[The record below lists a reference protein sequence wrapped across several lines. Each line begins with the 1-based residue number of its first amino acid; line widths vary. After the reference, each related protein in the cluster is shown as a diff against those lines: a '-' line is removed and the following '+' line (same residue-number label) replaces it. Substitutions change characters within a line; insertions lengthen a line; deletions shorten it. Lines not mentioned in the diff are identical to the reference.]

1 MVSRPVAQQDRAMEQ
16 PAPRRKGR
24 RTRRLIIIFL
34 VLAAILVGAD
44 FGMAAFAEHE
54 ISQKAREQLKLSDDP
69 SVSIKGFPFLTQ
81 ALGGD
86 YGHISVYASG
96 VPVNDQLRD
105 VELNAELYD
114 VIAPLSDVLN
124 GNTKSIT
131 IGKLDGQVTLK
142 ASDIARIAPLDKI
155 ENLRIDPSSEEY
167 VETGVDTKKKDTTTT
182 NPDGSE
188 IKDDAKAGVRM
199 SGELQIAGQKVE
211 IFCFAMIELKDGA
224 ITFAPKRLQYGND
237 KETTVVEDIIQAKF
251 LKTFEATVKPGDLPF
266 QVKPTGV
273 KVNQGSVTIK
283 GEMRDVTFAGL
294 PVKGK

>member
-1 MVSRPVAQQDRAMEQ
+1 MQQ
-16 PAPRRKGR
+16 PPPRRNGR
-24 RTRRLIIIFL
+24 RARRLIIIFL

-54 ISQKAREQLKLSDDP
+54 ISQKAKEQLRLKDDP
-69 SVSIKGFPFLTQ
+69 SVAIKGFPFLTQ
-81 ALGGD
+81 ALSGD

-96 VPVNDQLRD
+96 VPVNNLRD
-105 VELNAELYD
+105 LELAAELYD
-114 VIAPLSDVLN
+114 VKAPLSDVLN
-124 GNTKSIT
+124 GNTKTIT
-131 IGKLDGQVTLK
+131 IGRLEGQVTVK

-167 VETGVDTKKKDTTTT
+167 VETGVDTKKKDATA
-182 NPDGSE
+182 NPDGSP
-188 IKDDAKAGVRM
+188 IKEDAKAGVRM

-237 KETTVVEDIIQAKF
+237 KETTVVEDLIQAKF

-273 KVNQGSVTIK
+273 KVNAGSVTIK

-294 PVKGK
+294 PVKGQ